1 MREVSTVV
9 KRMTLARDFS
19 RGELGKFE
27 EIQKLGYNGIVYQI
41 SDEEICKLYEKVY
54 EGKAAEESVDSCTAG
69 ASPVDASLPK
79 HVLAEE
85 LQGRLSSKWESEVY
99 PSIQAIGKGYSRKV
113 KHSGHSFLPVA
124 ASTVDFAE
132 AVTVTEIEND
142 AAFLD
147 NCAEKII
154 AEVLAEAEI
163 DIHREIPMD
172 DMEVIAMLPLLVSYS
187 DQGIYAAESIFG
199 NTADG
204 QSCMRLTKTGEG
216 FVRQPALSSVALAK
230 LNAHGGYVN
239 MPDGRRQWTNDASM
253 EITGLNKLSLGLGYA
268 PIKGDPLH
276 VLYVSI
282 PVLESG
288 VSSSDALNL
297 RHDKSRWE
305 AENVEEVM
313 QEFKEYCLAKKPVY
327 GNRLMLP
334 VTVSEGIRICELLGD
349 ATPCGISGI
358 GTYGEL
364 RKALVAVQEHKDN
377 LWEVTHSLME
387 SGAVMLR
394 G

>member
-1 MREVSTVV
+1 MKELATVV

-19 RGELGKFE
+19 RGELGNFE

-54 EGKAAEESVDSCTAG
+54 GGTAAEESADSCTTES
-69 ASPVDASLPK
+69 SPVDASLPK

-113 KHSGHSFLPVA
+113 KHVGHSFLPVA
-124 ASTVDFAE
+124 GSTIDFADT
-132 AVTVTEIEND
+132 VTVTDIDNT

-154 AEVLAEAEI
+154 TEVLAEVGI
-163 DIHREIPMD
+163 DTHREISMN
-172 DMEVIAMLPLLVSYS
+172 DMEAIALLPLLVSYS
-187 DQGIYAAESIFG
+187 DQGKYAGESIFG

-216 FVRQPALSSVALAK
+216 FVRQPALSSVALVK
-230 LNAHGGYVN
+230 LNTHGSYVD
-239 MPDGRRQWTNDASM
+239 MPDGRRQWKNDANM
-253 EITGLNKLSLGLGYA
+253 EITGLNKLSLGLDYA

-288 VSSSDALNL
+288 VSSSDVLSL
-297 RHDKSRWE
+297 RHDKNRWDG
-305 AENVEEVM
+305 ENVEEVM
-313 QEFKEYCLAKKPVY
+313 QEFKKYCLAKKPVY
-327 GNRLMLP
+327 GKRILLP

-349 ATPCGISGI
+349 DTLCLIRGIR
-358 GTYGEL
+358 TYGEL

>member
-1 MREVSTVV
+1 MRELPTVV

-41 SDEEICKLYEKVY
+41 SDGEVCKLYEEVY
-54 EGKAAEESVDSCTAG
+54 GGKAAEESVGSSTAESSS
-69 ASPVDASLPK
+69 AHASLPK

-85 LQGRLSSKWESEVY
+85 LQGMLSNKWEDEIY

-113 KHSGHSFLPVA
+113 KHVGRSFLPVA
-124 ASTVDFAE
+124 DSTIDFADT
-132 AVTVTEIEND
+132 VTVTDIENT

-154 AEVLAEAEI
+154 TEALAEVGI
-163 DIHREIPMD
+163 DTHREISMN
-172 DMEVIAMLPLLVSYS
+172 DMEEIALLPLLVSYS
-187 DQGIYAAESIFG
+187 DQGIYKAESIFG

-204 QSCMRLTKTGEG
+204 LSCMRLTKTGEG
-216 FVRQPALSSVALAK
+216 FVRQPALGSVALVK
-230 LNAHGGYVN
+230 LNTHGSYVD
-239 MPDGRRQWTNDASM
+239 MPDGRRQWKNDANM
-253 EITGLNKLSLGLGYA
+253 EITGLNKLSLGLEYA
-268 PIKGDPLH
+268 PIKGDQLH

-288 VSSSDALNL
+288 VSSNDVLSL
-297 RHDKSRWE
+297 RHDKNRWD
-305 AENVEEVM
+305 AENVDNIM
-313 QEFKEYCLAKKPVY
+313 QEFKKYCLSKKPIY
-327 GNRLMLP
+327 GKRILLP

-349 ATPCGISGI
+349 DTLCLIHGIR
-358 GTYGEL
+358 TYGEL

>member
-1 MREVSTVV
+1 MRELPTVV

-27 EIQKLGYNGIVYQI
+27 EIQKLGYNGIVYQV

-54 EGKAAEESVDSCTAG
+54 GGEVAKESVGSCTAESSS
-69 ASPVDASLPK
+69 AHASLPK

-85 LQGRLSSKWESEVY
+85 LQGILSRKWESEVY

-113 KHSGHSFLPVA
+113 KHVGRSFLPVE
-124 ASTVDFAE
+124 ASTINFAE
-132 AVTVTEIEND
+132 TVTVTDIENT

-163 DIHREIPMD
+163 DIHREISMN
-172 DMEVIAMLPLLVSYS
+172 DMEAIALLPLLVSYS
-187 DQGIYAAESIFG
+187 DQGIYEAERLFG

-216 FVRQPALSSVALAK
+216 FVRQPALNSVALAK
-230 LNAHGGYVN
+230 LNAHGGYVDT
-239 MPDGRRQWTNDASM
+239 PDGRRQWTNDASM
-253 EITGLNKLSLGLGYA
+253 EITGLNKLSLGLEYA

-288 VSSSDALNL
+288 VSSSDALGL
-297 RHDKSRWE
+297 MHDKNRWE

-313 QEFKEYCLAKKPVY
+313 QEFKKYCLAKKPVY
-327 GNRLMLP
+327 GKRILLP

-349 ATPCGISGI
+349 DTLCLIRGI